1 MRARLVCAAVAI
13 AAAAACSS
21 RDAPAAVDSVYTS
34 LRESDCHAPPQEIAA
49 PYEQRDLG
57 VQQCPAPPGWQLLL
71 VSSDANTWVDIRGAN
86 VMWSGERPI
95 VYEMPIGNF
104 PGVDTATSVEWRRDG
119 KGMLTA
125 VIVRVTAQDRETLTT
140 QQARMYVVRVTPATA
155 CVIGRV
161 ATPVDARALADGNP
175 GC

>member
-1 MRARLVCAAVAI
+1 MRACVVCAAVAI

-21 RDAPAAVDSVYTS
+21 RDARAAGDTVSTS
-34 LRESDCHAPPQEIAA
+34 LRESDCHAPPREIAA
-49 PYEQRDLG
+49 SYEQRDLG

-86 VMWSGERPI
+86 LAWSGERPI

-104 PGVDTATSVEWRRDG
+104 PSVDTATSVEWRRDG
-119 KGMLTA
+119 TGMLTS
-125 VIVRVTAQDRETLTT
+125 VIVRVTAQDRESLTT
-140 QQARMYVVRVTPATA
+140 QQSRLFVARVTPTTI
-155 CVIGRV
+155 CVIGRA
-161 ATPVDARALADGNP
+161 ATAAEARALADGTR